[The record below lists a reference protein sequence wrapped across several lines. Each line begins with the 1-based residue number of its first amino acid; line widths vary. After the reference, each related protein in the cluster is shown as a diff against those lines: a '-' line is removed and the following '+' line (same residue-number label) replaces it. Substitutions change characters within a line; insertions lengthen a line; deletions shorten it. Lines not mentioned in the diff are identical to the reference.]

1 MPAKPTDV
9 IEQQITVWSS
19 VSAPNDA
26 ARAWAAQHEALIKG
40 FEALRGT
47 MQFEDEP
54 SSFEAALQATKES
67 N

>member
-1 MPAKPTDV
+1 MSEKFLPQ
-9 IEQQITVWSS
+9 IETQIATWAA
-19 VSAPNDA
+19 VSAPNEA

-54 SSFEAALQATKES
+54 ASFEAALQATMES